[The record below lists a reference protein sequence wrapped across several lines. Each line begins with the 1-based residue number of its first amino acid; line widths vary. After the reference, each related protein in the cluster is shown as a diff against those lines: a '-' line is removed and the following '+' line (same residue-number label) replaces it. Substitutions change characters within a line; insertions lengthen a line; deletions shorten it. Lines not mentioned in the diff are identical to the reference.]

1 MDGFGFDLLSSL
13 DDGFGPAEIDI
24 GGCEV
29 AQTLV
34 KSMVV
39 ECHPVFDDLYGSLSN
54 AAFGPN
60 CGLRPSEWFVVEPIW
75 RIDMEPIVRIK
86 MLFYNKFFLMVP

>member
-1 MDGFGFDLLSSL
+1 MQQAAFVDRFGFDLLSSL

-34 KSMVV
+34 ISMMVV
-39 ECHPVFDDLYGSLSN
+39 VIDE
-54 AAFGPN
+54 
-60 CGLRPSEWFVVEPIW
+60 VVD
-75 RIDMEPIVRIK
+75 RCFQGAR
-86 MLFYNKFFLMVP
+86 